1 MPNVPRSA
9 KICFLSY
16 TGGSLILP
24 VSITA
29 VLPSKIQ
36 CHPIIKSERMWVLVL
51 PLT

>member
-1 MPNVPRSA
+1 MSPFSKNLFSTEPMT
-9 KICFLSY
+9 Y

-29 VLPSKIQ
+29 VLLSKIQ
-36 CHPIIKSERMWVLVL
+36 CHPIIKRMWVLVL